1 MSRCKQA
8 NKVEKNRSQARP
20 EVSPQVEGK
29 GTARLQVAGGGFCS
43 EAAGLPGR
51 GSGWGTPAVSTTG
64 SNQKSRR
71 PGRRPKPEHPSL
83 APFLSPEPGEKHAPQ
98 VLPVR
103 RGAWRPATAP
113 WVPVRLTWPASWA
126 GVRPA
131 HEREQ
136 PSLTGAWCRAAWSGP
151 QLPGPQCHPGTCSP
165 CDFRRAP
172 HAGQPV
178 TAGEAPTRPVGLSW
192 PRVRG
197 PG

>member
-20 EVSPQVEGK
+20 EVSPQVESK

-98 VLPVR
+98 VLPER
-103 RGAWRPATAP
+103 RGAWRPAMAP
-113 WVPVRLTWPASWA
+113 WVPVRLVQPASWA
-126 GVRPA
+126 GGEAGTRAGTALAHRRVVPCCVVRPPA
-131 HEREQ
+131 AGAPVSPRDLQ
-136 PSLTGAWCRAAWSGP
+136 PL
-151 QLPGPQCHPGTCSP
+151 
-165 CDFRRAP
+165 
-172 HAGQPV
+172 
-178 TAGEAPTRPVGLSW
+178 
-192 PRVRG
+192 
-197 PG
+197 